1 MAKVFI
7 LSDGG
12 HDYSDA
18 ERFGELVYCTES
30 VIRKDDIAQMY
41 RELTQAFKEHGAS
54 PGDFILISSLA
65 SMCSVAAGILAY
77 QFGELHFL
85 LYKDGQ
91 YVQRDLI
98 LED

>member
-1 MAKVFI
+1 MPKVFI
-7 LSDGG
+7 VSDGG

-18 ERFGELVYCTES
+18 KRFGELVFCTES

-41 RELTQAFKEHGAS
+41 REIRQCMETAKA
-54 PGDFILISSLA
+54 GDFLLVSSLA
-65 SMCSVAAGILAY
+65 SMCSVAAAILAF
-77 QFGELHFL
+77 QFGEVHFL